1 MGRWLLVGGIF
12 QASGYLLWRSLEKG
26 LMEQTLNRMMALV
39 SMKAIFLGILVKF
52 HCKCTFFRIF
62 KENPAWSVTSALQKL
77 WMNTPHFSPRISPLT
92 HLSSCIPVQHSWLYQ
107 CVFTSLLI
115 KEFGIWYYNITKV
128 LQKYL
133 FQGIHT
139 VIFFVKVFQ
148 MY

>member
-1 MGRWLLVGGIF
+1 MVASRWNFPSLWILTLEIFRKRPYGANFEPNDGIGKHESHF
-12 QASGYLLWRSLEKG
+12 
-26 LMEQTLNRMMALV
+26 
-39 SMKAIFLGILVKF
+39 FGILVKF